1 MKVREYVCE
10 KIVEF
15 KEEDILYI
23 IVNRMEGITHF
34 KNGETKSILMMR
46 EMFNLL
52 ARMTRVFNF
61 DKYRAIYINV
71 KEIESYK
78 IDGIIVDIKFKNGD
92 VLKGVSKNFLRCL
105 PFQNLNKK
113 EKFKNKF

>member
-1 MKVREYVCE
+1 MKVRKYVSQE
-10 KIVEF
+10 FVEF

-34 KNGETKSILMMR
+34 KNGDTKSLLVKDMY
-46 EMFNLL
+46 NLL

-61 DKYRAIYINV
+61 DIYRAIYLNV

-92 VLKGVSKNFLRCL
+92 VLKGVSKKFFEMFAL
-105 PFQNLNKK
+105 
-113 EKFKNKF
+113 EKLEQEREI